1 VKIPFSHWMQWYPG
15 TLNLIQ
21 VTPHPRAVSCKLVL
35 RTPVVVVEPSKQRQ
49 ILLLLLLFWGNFAIY
64 LFIYF
69 QKGNIMKR

>member
-1 VKIPFSHWMQWYPG
+1 MQWYPG

-21 VTPHPRAVSCKLVL
+21 VTPHPRSVSGKLVL
-35 RTPVVVVEPSKQRQ
+35 RTPVVVVEPSQQRQ
-49 ILLLLLLFWGNFAIY
+49 ILLLFWGNFAIY